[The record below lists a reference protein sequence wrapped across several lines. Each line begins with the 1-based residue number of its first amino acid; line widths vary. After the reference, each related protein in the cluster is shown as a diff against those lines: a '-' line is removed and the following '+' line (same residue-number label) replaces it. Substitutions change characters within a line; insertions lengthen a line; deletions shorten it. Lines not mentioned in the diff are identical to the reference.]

1 MFRNKEW
8 VIMRDFN
15 EVLDGDEHSNYQDS
29 GLITSGMRDFE
40 NVIQYCSLVDM
51 GYQGPK
57 FTWCNKRE
65 EGTICKKLERI
76 LVNETWLNKR
86 KQAYG
91 VFEAGGIRSS

>member
-1 MFRNKEW
+1 
-8 VIMRDFN
+8 MRDFN

-57 FTWCNKRE
+57 FTWCNKRKYE
-65 EGTICKKLERI
+65 TIYKKLDRI
-76 LVNETWLNKR
+76 LVNET
-86 KQAYG
+86 
-91 VFEAGGIRSS
+91 